1 MKTMKGIATAILLVF
16 VFTISVIFVRF
27 NSELTSIVIGNYKLL
42 ELPLS
47 VIVLGAFVF
56 GSLLGLLFGLRLM
69 KVFKLKA
76 EIRQLKKKSKAI
88 GNRFILSYRENLLDY
103 RYDSIWKKHNDQ

>member
-27 NSELTSIVIGNYKLL
+27 NSELTSIVIGDYKLL

-47 VIVLGAFVF
+47 VIVFGAFVLKSIR
-56 GSLLGLLFGLRLM
+56 SLIW
-69 KVFKLKA
+69 FKTW
-76 EIRQLKKKSKAI
+76 
-88 GNRFILSYRENLLDY
+88 RFLS
-103 RYDSIWKKHNDQ
+103 

>member
-1 MKTMKGIATAILLVF
+1 MKTIKGIATAILLVF

-27 NSELTSIVIGNYKLL
+27 NSGLTSILIGDYKIL

-47 VIVLGAFVF
+47 VLVLGTFVT
-56 GSLLGLLFGLRLM
+56 GSLLGLLFGLRLI

-76 EIRQLKKKSKAI
+76 EIRQLKKTKGHCK
-88 GNRFILSYRENLLDY
+88 
-103 RYDSIWKKHNDQ
+103 